1 MKAITDWVRQFARRV
16 WLVLTSLAM
25 VASSYAQPNFGSGS
39 TGSDGALNLTT
50 PGTILFDPTSFNPPL
65 NPKGDNIY
73 NFTTINIGAGVIVR
87 LSGRNLNG
95 PLYWLA
101 TGNVTIA
108 GTIDLN
114 GENGAGYTNTES
126 ARVVAYPGA
135 GGYAGGVGGG
145 RSTIGTVLAP
155 QPGSGPGGGAAGNPA
170 VNQGNAAAGTFT
182 SNTFLVPLVG
192 GSGGGGG
199 NSPFND
205 RPIGAGGGAGGGAI
219 LIASSTS
226 IAITGLIRAN
236 GGAAAGEGSGG
247 GGPGAGGA
255 IRLTAPSIS
264 GTGTLQAARVRLETA
279 NYQGPTNISQ
289 PFTVTSTPNLFLP
302 TTPPGSLRITSI
314 GGASVPVNP
323 TGSFTVPDVNI
334 NSTSAVS
341 VVVEA
346 HNIPVGTVVNLQ
358 FFDDGGADFSVN
370 TLPLSGTLATS
381 TATASVTFPPGFSRG
396 YAKATW

>member
-1 MKAITDWVRQFARRV
+1 MNATIACRRQFARRGWLIFILLATAARV
-16 WLVLTSLAM
+16 W
-25 VASSYAQPNFGSGS
+25 AQPNFSSGS

-50 PGTILFDPTSFNPPL
+50 PGTIVFDPKSFNPPL
-65 NPKGDNIY
+65 NPSGDNIY
-73 NFTTINIGAGVIVR
+73 NFTTINIAAGVTVR
-87 LSGRNLNG
+87 LSGRNLSG
-95 PLYWLA
+95 PVYWLA

-126 ARVVAYPGA
+126 ARVIAYPGA

-145 RSTIGTVLAP
+145 RSTSGTALAP

-182 SNTFLVPLVG
+182 GNTFLVPLVG

-199 NSPFND
+199 NSPFSD

-219 LIASSTS
+219 LIASSSS
-226 IAITGLIRAN
+226 IAITGIIRAN

-247 GGPGAGGA
+247 GGTGAGGA
-255 IRLTAPSIS
+255 IRLMAPSIS
-264 GTGTLQAARVRLETA
+264 GTGIVQAARVRLETA
-279 NYQGPTNISQ
+279 NYQGPTAISQ
-289 PFTVTSTPNLFLP
+289 PFTITSTPNLYLP
-302 TTPPGSLRITSI
+302 TVPPGSLRIASI
-314 GGASVPVNP
+314 GGTSVPVSP

-341 VVVEA
+341 VAIEA
-346 HNIPVGTVVNLQ
+346 HNIPVGTVVTLQ
-358 FFDDGGADFSVN
+358 FFDDGGADFSAN
-370 TLPLSGTLATS
+370 TAPLSGTLASS